1 MKATKNSVENIQKSL
16 IIFTHI
22 PKTAGTSLRHILVQ
36 QYGQNSVFMFYEIPT
51 LMGGGEKGDELLN
64 ELRSYFKDLPGINQQ
79 NPDRLVKLKA
89 ISGHISFGI
98 HGLLT
103 VNEFHYITLLREPI
117 ERVISFYY
125 HMLRSNEEAH
135 KIAKQINIEDLIG
148 SKKLIEFDNWQVRM
162 LSGVGWKV
170 PYGHCSH
177 DMLQKAKHNLL
188 NYYTFGIQDRF
199 AESLERFRKKLGWS
213 EVKIVTENVGNNKN
227 KSSDLGSKTLNLIAE
242 HNLLDIEL
250 YQFAKQLFEE
260 QQKLQ
265 ALNIFNESSHHKYP
279 KQDIQQGKISQVHE
293 EQFLDILEVLKFTA
307 TSREVLVDFS
317 IDVPKQNTKVDP
329 SSVII
334 GGWVVGKKSRVAS
347 VELICDGKVIQNTPV
362 NEDRPDVANVFP
374 EVPNAENSGFTA
386 TVKLIGMPS
395 EAELLLQAIFEDE
408 SCVPLAV
415 VRFLQKP
422 LNPRYESVVSETKKE
437 LQQLQSQ
444 VQEIA
449 VDVERSQVQIDQIE
463 AEMKV

>member
-1 MKATKNSVENIQKSL
+1 MEAAKNSAETIQKDL

-22 PKTAGTSLRHILVQ
+22 PKTAGTSLRHILMQ
-36 QYGQNSVFMFYEIPT
+36 QYGQDAVFMFYEDPALT
-51 LMGGGEKGDELLN
+51 GGAKNANELLN
-64 ELRSYFKDLPGINQQ
+64 ELRSYFPEFPESNQQ
-79 NPDRLVKLKA
+79 NFNRLRELRA

-98 HGLLT
+98 HALLP
-103 VNEFHYITLLREPI
+103 VNNFHYITLLREPI
-117 ERVISFYY
+117 ARAISFYY
-125 HMLRSNEEAH
+125 HMQESSEQEH
-135 KIAKQINIEDLIG
+135 ETAKKLSLEDLIC
-148 SKKLIEFDNWQVRM
+148 SKASIEFDNLQVRM
-162 LSGVGWKV
+162 ISGVGWEV
-170 PYGHCSH
+170 PYGHCSYS
-177 DMLQKAKHNLL
+177 MLEDAKHNLL
-188 NYYTFGIQDRF
+188 HYYTFGIQDRF
-199 AESLERFRKKLGWS
+199 AETLEMFRKNLGWS
-213 EVKIVTENVGNNKN
+213 EIQIVTENVGKNTN
-227 KSSDLGSKTLNLIAE
+227 KSSEIGKQTLNLIAE

-265 ALNIFNESSHHKYP
+265 ALKIFNESIPHKYP

-362 NEDRPDVANVFP
+362 NEERPDVANVFP
-374 EVPNAENSGFTA
+374 EVPSAETCGFTA
-386 TVKLIGMPS
+386 EVKFIGMPS
-395 EAELLLQAIFEDE
+395 EAELLIQAVLEDE

-415 VRFLQKP
+415 MGLLQKP
-422 LNPRYESVVSETKKE
+422 LNLRYESMLSETKKE

-444 VQEIA
+444 VQELA
-449 VDVERSQVQIDQIE
+449 VDVERSQTQLDQIE
-463 AEMKV
+463 ADMKV

>member
-1 MKATKNSVENIQKSL
+1 MKATQESAKTIEKDL

-36 QYGQNSVFMFYEIPT
+36 QYGQNSVFMFYENPALT
-51 LMGGGEKGDELLN
+51 GGAKKGDELLN
-64 ELRSYFKDLPGINQQ
+64 ELRSYFKDVPGINQQ
-79 NPDRLVKLKA
+79 NLDRLVNLKA

-98 HGLLT
+98 HDLLT

-125 HMLRSNEEAH
+125 HMLHSNEEAH
-135 KIAKQINIEDLIG
+135 ETAKQINIEDLIC
-148 SKKLIEFDNWQVRM
+148 SKKSIEFDNLQVRM
-162 LSGVGWKV
+162 LSGVGWEV

-177 DMLQKAKHNLL
+177 DMLEKAKYNLL

-199 AESLERFRKKLGWS
+199 AESLEMFSKKLGWS
-213 EVKIVTENVGNNKN
+213 EIQIVAANVGKNKQ
-227 KSSDLGSKTLNLIAE
+227 KSSDISPETLNLIAE
-242 HNLLDIEL
+242 NNRLDLEL

-265 ALNIFNESSHHKYP
+265 VLENINGTSHHNYP
-279 KQDIQQGKISQVHE
+279 KKDSEQGKISQVHE
-293 EQFLDILEVLKFTA
+293 EQFVDILEVFKFTA
-307 TSREVLVDFS
+307 TSKEVLVNFS
-317 IDVPKQNTKVDP
+317 IDLPKANTKVDP

-334 GGWVVGKKSRVAS
+334 GGWAIGKNSRVAS
-347 VELICDGKVIQNTPV
+347 VELICEDRVIKKTAV
-362 NEDRPDVANVFP
+362 NGSRPDVAQAFP
-374 EVPNAENSGFTA
+374 QVPNAENSGFTA
-386 TVKLIGMPS
+386 QVKLMGIPS
-395 EAELLLQAIFEDE
+395 EGELLLQAIFDDE
-408 SCVPLAV
+408 SCVPLGV

-422 LNPRYESVVSETKKE
+422 LNPRYESVQSETKKE

-449 VDVERSQVQIDQIE
+449 LDVARSQSQVDQIE
-463 AEMKV
+463 TEMKI